1 MVWKMG
7 PCYQFFTPLRASH
20 PSLSSAA
27 KTEDFNQ
34 GLDQVEFPSALQVL
48 SFGAAFNQPFN
59 HVTLPAAL
67 KSSMDCIDAMLPCLI
82 MKLLFWKA
90 SLVRQTDRQT
100 ARQAGRQADRQ
111 TETHTPL
118 LWEKSLPVISCAT
131 LLQDA
136 LVMRQGLKLG
146 KNFNQCLD
154 GVTFPSSL
162 ERRRVVWPFIYV
174 YIIK

>member
-90 SLVRQTDRQT
+90 SLVRQTDRQPG
-100 ARQAGRQADRQ
+100 RQAGRQTDRD
-111 TETHTPL
+111 THTHHFFGKKVCLWYLVPL
-118 LWEKSLPVISCAT
+118 FYKMHWWCDKAWSWARTSINAW
-131 LLQDA
+131 
-136 LVMRQGLKLG
+136 M
-146 KNFNQCLD
+146 
-154 GVTFPSSL
+154 
-162 ERRRVVWPFIYV
+162 VWPSPVAWSAGGLFGHLYT
-174 YIIK
+174 YI